1 MGEYTSFLSAR
12 GCSISPEDDDY
23 RRKLFEVAQAFR
35 TFDAAL
41 DEFIVQKGYSD
52 DITDINSKVKFIQ
65 EKFERAGI
73 AIETRILSGWF
84 KNHTQA
90 DKREIAIK
98 FCFAFQLTLEETQD
112 FFRRI
117 YLQRNLDCHNVQE
130 AIYYYCIS
138 NHLTYSEAQALIAQA
153 PVQNG
158 KGGISKEK
166 DVLYTGT
173 IIKELDRFQNP
184 EELLLFLDEN
194 REQFGYNNA
203 TAKKYIN
210 ELWRRISENGGLAY
224 QEMCRRYPDRK
235 VLDKQRSV
243 WNIYRQIFG
252 LLDYDSVDGTKL
264 FSTKGDRT
272 IQPLLKANSLI
283 HPLARKA
290 FPDRQG
296 LEAIIQGN
304 WQSDEV
310 VRKTIILLS
319 FYRFWT
325 ELFLKDSAPEY
336 AARPDDV
343 RRCIAS
349 MNRFLVDAGY
359 PELYEGNPYDWIF
372 IFAVQD
378 EYPLEAF
385 RFFMR
390 EVYLNKEESCG
401 EQQ

>member
-1 MGEYTSFLSAR
+1 M
-12 GCSISPEDDDY
+12 
-23 RRKLFEVAQAFR
+23 
-35 TFDAAL
+35 
-41 DEFIVQKGYSD
+41 
-52 DITDINSKVKFIQ
+52 
-65 EKFERAGI
+65 
-73 AIETRILSGWF
+73 
-84 KNHTQA
+84 
-90 DKREIAIK
+90 
-98 FCFAFQLTLEETQD
+98 
-112 FFRRI
+112 
-117 YLQRNLDCHNVQE
+117 QRNLDCHNVQE

-166 DVLYTGT
+166 DILYTGT

>member
-1 MGEYTSFLSAR
+1 M
-12 GCSISPEDDDY
+12 
-23 RRKLFEVAQAFR
+23 
-35 TFDAAL
+35 
-41 DEFIVQKGYSD
+41 
-52 DITDINSKVKFIQ
+52 
-65 EKFERAGI
+65 
-73 AIETRILSGWF
+73 
-84 KNHTQA
+84 
-90 DKREIAIK
+90 
-98 FCFAFQLTLEETQD
+98 
-112 FFRRI
+112 
-117 YLQRNLDCHNVQE
+117 
-130 AIYYYCIS
+130 
-138 NHLTYSEAQALIAQA
+138 
-153 PVQNG
+153 
-158 KGGISKEK
+158 
-166 DVLYTGT
+166 YTGT